1 MDERRK
7 ATVEEMRDKAR
18 GALIGVAVGDALGAP
33 FEGME
38 TVSPTVLKRLLGR
51 TPLRYTDD
59 THMTIG
65 MAESLVE
72 RRGFDGAHMAE
83 TFARNYAREPWRGYG
98 LAPPQVFRLLEQGV
112 PWDQA
117 ARTMFGGAGSYGN
130 GAAMRVAPAALVAFH
145 DLEQVAELARQTA
158 IITHTHEL
166 GVEGAV
172 LQALAVA
179 LLLPRPPHSSLDAG
193 QILSSLRERVRSP
206 VYLDKLERIEA
217 LLPDASP
224 ERAAIRLG
232 TSTAAQE
239 AVPAAIFSFLRSP
252 DSFAEAV
259 RYAITMGGDTDTIAS
274 MAGALAGA
282 HLGEDAIPP
291 EWRDSVES
299 GPRLRKLADGLL
311 ELALQ
316 KDRAAG

>member
-1 MDERRK
+1 M
-7 ATVEEMRDKAR
+7 KAR
-18 GALIGVAVGDALGAP
+18 GKSTAERLRSKARGTLVGVAVGDALGAP

-38 TVSPTVLKRLLGR
+38 TVSPSVLEGLLGR
-51 TPLRYTDD
+51 SPLRYTDD

-83 TFARNYAREPWRGYG
+83 TFALNYAQEPWRGYG
-98 LAPPQVFRLLEQGV
+98 SAPPLVFRLLEQGV
-112 PWDQA
+112 PWDQG

-130 GAAMRVAPAALVAFH
+130 GAAMRVAPVAVVAFH

-179 LLLPRPPHSSLDAG
+179 LLLRQPPDSSLNARQFLG
-193 QILSSLRERVRSP
+193 SLRQYVRSP

-217 LLPDASP
+217 LLPEASP
-224 ERAAIRLG
+224 EQAAIRLG

-239 AVPAAIFSFLRSP
+239 AVPAAIFSFLRSS
-252 DSFAEAV
+252 DSFAETV
-259 RYAITMGGDTDTIAS
+259 RYSIAMGGDTDTIAS

-282 HLGEDAIPP
+282 YLGEEAIPR
-291 EWRDSVES
+291 EWWESVEG
-299 GPRLRKLADGLL
+299 GPRLRQLADSLL

-316 KDRAAG
+316 SF